1 MTPGLGRSVVM
12 KFTQIHNPKITWNL
26 GIILPPTS
34 ENTGK
39 TLTKTPLM
47 LPLNSLKNNRKM
59 LGMFLKNQ
67 GS

>member
-1 MTPGLGRSVVM
+1 MIPGLGRSEVVM

-26 GIILPPTS
+26 GIIPPTS

-39 TLTKTPLM
+39 TKIPLM
-47 LPLNSLKNNRKM
+47 LPLDSLKNNRKA